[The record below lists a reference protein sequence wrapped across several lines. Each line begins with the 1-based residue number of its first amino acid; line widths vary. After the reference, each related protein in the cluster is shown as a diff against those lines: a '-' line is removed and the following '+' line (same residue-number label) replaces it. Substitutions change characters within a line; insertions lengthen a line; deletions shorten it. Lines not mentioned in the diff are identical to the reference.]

1 MRHLLVRPIG
11 DEFLFGHALIRDG
24 VYDSLLRSRR
34 AALHLRAAEWFATRD
49 PALRAEHLDRAQDPG
64 APDAYLEAA
73 RGQLATYRYDAAL
86 ESRRARPGDR
96 PDEGA
101 DLRD

>member
-11 DEFLFGHALIRDG
+11 DEFLFAHALIRDG
-24 VYDSLLRSRR
+24 VYDLLLRSRR
-34 AALHLRAAEWFATRD
+34 VALHLRAAEWFAPRD

-86 ESRRARPGDR
+86 GLAERGLAIARTRSRPSA
-96 PDEGA
+96 
-101 DLRD
+101 